1 MQTYNF
7 TFNAG
12 DGDWGWN
19 SVLALNLKSAVKKA
33 ADWVKKNFPAG
44 TLDVGSVNCNAS
56 TEKALLRLFY

>member
-19 SVLALNLKSAVKKA
+19 SVLALNVTSAIKKA
-33 ADWVKKNFPAG
+33 TAWVKLNFPAG
-44 TLDVGSVNCNAS
+44 KLDVGSVNCNES
-56 TEKALLRLFY
+56 TETALLKLFY